1 MRNDYL
7 SMMNNPFAPENAL
20 NMARELGRVAVF
32 SKLSMDELEL
42 VASCCKRRS
51 HYKGEAIFED
61 CDTGDDLFVILR
73 GRISIR
79 LESITPHYEV
89 VITSLGEGQVVGE
102 MALLG
107 SEPRS
112 ASAVCTEP
120 TETLQINGQALRA
133 LFEEYPHLGFVVV
146 SNLGRILSDRLRRMN
161 RRLLSLLRINLY
173 QTGP

>member
-1 MRNDYL
+1 
-7 SMMNNPFAPENAL
+7 MMNNSTASEL
-20 NMARELGRVAVF
+20 ESGTARELARVAVF
-32 SKLSMDELEL
+32 SMLSPEELEL
-42 VASCCKRRS
+42 VASCCKRRC

-61 CDTGDDLFVILR
+61 CDPGDDLFVILR

-89 VITSLGEGQVVGE
+89 VITSLGEGQVIGE

-107 SEPRS
+107 SERRS

-120 TETLQINGQALRA
+120 TETLQINGPALRA
-133 LFEEYPHLGFVVV
+133 LFEKHPRLGFVVV